1 LEYRS
6 QLQSFLLVIGLI
18 LILGTDL
25 SGQNFGGVPPGKK
38 WESKESNRV
47 KIIYD
52 HQLNHIPDTILYYM
66 DQINQN
72 DPFSLGD
79 NRDFVNL
86 ILRNENLTSNGFVA
100 YFPFRSEFYLHG
112 AQDPNL
118 IGFGDW
124 IHLLSLH
131 EYRHVTQYSNVRQG
145 FLRPVRNVLGDAAQA
160 GIYSILVPDW
170 FSEGDAVF
178 FETAVSNAGRGRLPA
193 FTADLQA
200 LLLAGKNYSYAKYRN
215 GSFRDLVPNH
225 YVHGYL
231 LAGYGHEISEKF
243 WENVFAETAR
253 LKGILTPFSRSIRR
267 QSGHHLHRF
276 HEKAIDHFKQSI
288 SNRLPENPVS
298 GNPLFPVSESIR
310 SEFQFLS
317 HSDGRQFL
325 LEQSFDEINTLYE
338 ITGERKIKRFALGRT
353 TDPYL
358 RLQDNRIIFIN
369 QKTHSR
375 WTNREYGDIYYF
387 DLDKNKTVRV
397 THQEKILSADYLSG
411 KNLYAAVEATHAGE
425 NKIILLD
432 PVTRE
437 KEILLQNRGTYF
449 SYPRWLNDSSD
460 ALFFTGRK
468 DGKMYLGIL
477 DITTQQ
483 VDTLLSPRSATI
495 SRPHQEGDYIYYSSG
510 QSGIDNIYR
519 VHIDQKNPE
528 KITDVL
534 TGAYNPTSSG
544 DTLFYSL
551 KTEKGQRIYKT
562 KTIPLN
568 RISPSSDSRPD
579 GGKYLFQNL
588 FLSNSERS
596 FQSDTFRV
604 YPSQSYHPGKNL
616 FHFHSLFLELSGT
629 NPRLS
634 LESND
639 YLNIADTELYGQYY
653 ESEKS
658 YEMGTRFTYAK
669 WYPELSISAAHHWN
683 RRLGIM
689 IDDEITLIP
698 KSDTRIHLSAALPWN
713 FSTRQINH
721 HLRLSGSYG
730 ITREHFDPHHSA
742 LPPRVDIEPRL
753 FQTGRIRTRWLLHR
767 LQAYRNIFPKWGIT
781 SEAQLNFGFSPAKSQ
796 LFYVHQDF
804 YLPGFSKNDGFKLKW
819 QGQWNNEFA
828 SNQIAHQLKS
838 SNPLT
843 YDHTRLTRGGIF
855 TASYITPLF
864 YPEIY
869 IPHFIFTKRIA
880 FNLSTEHFTS
890 NTGSATWSGFD
901 LFLTAKYFNLVDLT
915 AGIRVARQWPLS
927 DGPVHVRVLFLQ
939 DL

>member
-1 LEYRS
+1 MP
-6 QLQSFLLVIGLI
+6 QSFLFIIGLI
-18 LILGTDL
+18 LIRISVL

-38 WESKESNRV
+38 WESQESNKV
-47 KIIYD
+47 KIIFD
-52 HQLNHIPDTILYYM
+52 HQLNHIPDSILHYM

-72 DPFSLGD
+72 DPFSLGA

-86 ILRNENLTSNGFVA
+86 ILRNENLTSNGFVG

-131 EYRHVTQYSNVRQG
+131 EYRHVTQYSNIRQG

-160 GIYSILVPDW
+160 GVYSILVPDW

-193 FTADLQA
+193 FTADLRA

-215 GSFRDLVPNH
+215 GSFRQLVPNH

-231 LAGYGHEISEKF
+231 LAGYGHEISENF
-243 WENVFAETAR
+243 WKNVFEETAR

-267 QSGHHLHRF
+267 QSGHHLHHF
-276 HEKAIDHFKQSI
+276 HEKAIDHFKHTI
-288 SNRLPENPVS
+288 SSHLPENPIA
-298 GNPLFPVSESIR
+298 GNPLFQDSESIR
-310 SEFQFLS
+310 SEFQYLS
-317 HSDGRQFL
+317 HSDDRQFL

-338 ITGERKIKRFALGRT
+338 ITGGQKIKRFALGRT
-353 TDPYL
+353 TDPFL
-358 RLQDNRIIFIN
+358 RIQENKIIFIN
-369 QKTHSR
+369 QKTHPR

-387 DLDKNKTVRV
+387 DLEENKTIRV
-397 THQEKILSADYLSG
+397 TNQEKILSADYSNK
-411 KNLYAAVEATHAGE
+411 KNLYAAVEATHTGE
-425 NKIILLD
+425 NKIILLN
-432 PVTRE
+432 PANGE
-437 KEILLQNRGTYF
+437 KKILLQDHGTYY
-449 SYPRWLNDSSD
+449 SYPTWLKDLSD
-460 ALFFTGRK
+460 TLIFTGRK
-468 DGKMYLGIL
+468 NGKMYLGL
-477 DITTQQ
+477 YDISTHQT
-483 VDTLLSPRSATI
+483 DTLLPPQSATI
-495 SRPHQEGDYIYYSSG
+495 ARPYQDSNYIYYSSG

-519 VHIDQKNPE
+519 IHIHQKHVE
-528 KITDVL
+528 QITDVL
-534 TGAYNPTSSG
+534 TGAYNPTSYR

-551 KTEKGQRIYKT
+551 KTENGQRIYKT
-562 KTIPLN
+562 KINPLN
-568 RISPSSDSRPD
+568 RLLLASGSFQDET
-579 GGKYLFQNL
+579 KFLFQDL
-588 FLSNSERS
+588 FLADSTKNKL
-596 FQSDTFRV
+596 QSDGFQTYSSQV
-604 YPSQSYHPGKNL
+604 YRPGKNL

-634 LESND
+634 LVSND
-639 YLNIADTELYGQYY
+639 YLNIADTELYGQFY

-658 YEMGTRFTYAK
+658 YEIGSRFTYAK
-669 WYPELSISAAHHWN
+669 WYPELSVSAAHHWN

-689 IDDEITLIP
+689 IDDEISLIP
-698 KSDTRIHLSAALPWN
+698 KSDTKIHLSAALPWN

-730 ITREHFDPHHSA
+730 ITREHFDPYHPV
-742 LPPRVDIEPRL
+742 LPPNIDIEPRL
-753 FQTGRIRTRWLLHR
+753 FQTGRIRTRWLIHR

-781 SEAQLNFGFSPAKSQ
+781 SEAQINFGLSPAKSQ
-796 LFYVHQDF
+796 LFYTHQDF
-804 YLPGFSKNDGFKLKW
+804 FIPGFSKNDGFKLKW
-819 QGQWNNEFA
+819 QGQWNSEFA

-843 YDHTRLTRGGIF
+843 YDHTRLTKGNIF
-855 TASYITPLF
+855 TINYITPLF

-880 FNLSTEHFTS
+880 LNLSTEHFIS
-890 NTGSATWSGFD
+890 DAGSSTWSAID

-915 AGIRVARQWPLS
+915 AGVRVARQWPLS
-927 DGPVHVRVLFLQ
+927 RGPVHVRILFLQ